1 MRVSTA
7 AMQQNLLNQMRSVQ
21 SQLADATNQSS
32 SGMRADSYSGVS
44 DKSYVISTLSAE
56 ISESSA
62 YADLAEQIQSR
73 VEMYYSTLNDMVDL
87 MSDMLADISGALS
100 TGSTDVA
107 GINESA
113 TAALSTM
120 ASLLNTQYEDRYLF
134 AGSATNTAPVSVDVA
149 DYPAMTTP
157 SAADT
162 SYYSG
167 NSDIAS
173 AKVADGTTIEY
184 GLTADQEPFEQAL
197 RALNLT
203 AYASSDPIDEAALTE
218 AMTLIEDAVAGIADL
233 QTQISLTQDELEA
246 VVDMHTDFQLTA
258 EGIVTDLSE
267 VDLAEAMVN
276 LETLSVQLEASY
288 SVAGQIVDMSLF
300 EYLR

>member
-21 SQLADATNQSS
+21 SQLTDATNQSS
-32 SGMRADSYSGVS
+32 SGMKADSYSGVS
-44 DKSYVISTLSAE
+44 DNSYVISTLSAE

-100 TGSTDVA
+100 TGSPDVA

-120 ASLLNTQYEDRYLF
+120 ESLLNTQYEDRYLF

-203 AYASSDPIDEAALTE
+203 AYASADPIDEAALTE
-218 AMTLIEDAVAGIADL
+218 AMTLIEGAVEGIADL
-233 QTQISLTQDELEA
+233 QTQVSLTQDELEA
-246 VVDMHTDFQLTA
+246 IVDMHTDFQLTA

>member
-32 SGMRADSYSGVS
+32 SGMKADSYSGVS
-44 DKSYVISTLSAE
+44 DNSYVISTLSAE

-149 DYPAMTTP
+149 DYPAMTAP
-157 SAADT
+157 STTDT

-203 AYASSDPIDEAALTE
+203 AYASADPIDEAALTE
-218 AMTLIEDAVAGIADL
+218 AMALIEDAVAGIADL
-233 QTQISLTQDELEA
+233 QTQVSLTQDELEA

-300 EYLR
+300 DYLR

>member
-44 DKSYVISTLSAE
+44 DNSYVISTLSAE

-184 GLTADQEPFEQAL
+184 GITADQEPFEQAL

-218 AMTLIEDAVAGIADL
+218 TMTLIEDAVAGIADL

-300 EYLR
+300 DYLR

>member
-21 SQLADATNQSS
+21 SQLTDATNQSS
-32 SGMRADSYSGVS
+32 SGMKADSYSGVS
-44 DKSYVISTLSAE
+44 DNSYVISTLSAE

-100 TGSTDVA
+100 TGSPDVA

-120 ASLLNTQYEDRYLF
+120 ESLLNTQYEDRYLF

-203 AYASSDPIDEAALTE
+203 AYASADPIDEAALTE

-233 QTQISLTQDELEA
+233 QTQVSLTQDELEA

-300 EYLR
+300 DYLR

>member
-21 SQLADATNQSS
+21 SQLADATRQSS
-32 SGMRADSYSGVS
+32 SGMKSDSYSGVS
-44 DKSYVISTLSAE
+44 DNSYVISTLSAE

-87 MSDMLADISGALS
+87 LSDMLADISGALS

-113 TAALSTM
+113 SAALSTM

-157 SAADT
+157 STADT

-203 AYASSDPIDEAALTE
+203 AYASSDPIDEAALSE
-218 AMTLIEDAVAGIADL
+218 AMALIEDAVEGIADL
-233 QTQISLTQDELEA
+233 QTQVSLTQDELEA
-246 VVDMHTDFQLTA
+246 IVDMHTDFQLTA

>member
-32 SGMRADSYSGVS
+32 SGMKADSYSGVS
-44 DKSYVISTLSAE
+44 DNSYVISTLSAE

-120 ASLLNTQYEDRYLF
+120 ESLLNTQYEDRYLF

-203 AYASSDPIDEAALTE
+203 AYASADPIDEAALTE

-233 QTQISLTQDELEA
+233 QTQVSLTQDELEA

-300 EYLR
+300 DYLR

>member
-44 DKSYVISTLSAE
+44 DNSYVISTLSAE

-184 GLTADQEPFEQAL
+184 GITADQEPFEQAL

>member
-21 SQLADATNQSS
+21 SQLTDATNQSS
-32 SGMRADSYSGVS
+32 SGMKADSYSGVS
-44 DKSYVISTLSAE
+44 DNSYVISTLSAE

-233 QTQISLTQDELEA
+233 QTQVSLTQDELEA

>member
-32 SGMRADSYSGVS
+32 SGMKADSYSGVS
-44 DKSYVISTLSAE
+44 DNSYVISTLSAE

-100 TGSTDVA
+100 TGSNDVA

-203 AYASSDPIDEAALTE
+203 AYASADPIDEAALTE

-233 QTQISLTQDELEA
+233 QTQVSLTQDELEA

-300 EYLR
+300 DYLR

>member
-1 MRVSTA
+1 MA
-7 AMQQNLLNQMRSVQ
+7 
-21 SQLADATNQSS
+21 
-32 SGMRADSYSGVS
+32 
-44 DKSYVISTLSAE
+44 
-56 ISESSA
+56 
-62 YADLAEQIQSR
+62 
-73 VEMYYSTLNDMVDL
+73 
-87 MSDMLADISGALS
+87 ADISGALS
-100 TGSTDVA
+100 TGSTNVE

-113 TAALSTM
+113 TAALATM

-149 DYPAMTTP
+149 DYAALTSPSTT
-157 SAADT
+157 DT

-167 NSDIAS
+167 NNDVAS
-173 AKVADGTTIEY
+173 VKVADGTTIEY
-184 GLTADQEPFEQAL
+184 GITADQTPFEQAL

-203 AYASSDPIDEAALTE
+203 AYASSDPIDETALTE
-218 AMTLIEDAVAGIADL
+218 AMALIEDAVEGISQM
-233 QTQISLTQDELEA
+233 QTQVSLTQDELEA
-246 VVDMHTDFQLTA
+246 VVDMHTNFQLTA

>member
-32 SGMRADSYSGVS
+32 SGMKADSYSGVS
-44 DKSYVISTLSAE
+44 DNSYVISTLSAE

-184 GLTADQEPFEQAL
+184 GITADQEPFEQAL

-203 AYASSDPIDEAALTE
+203 AYASADPIDEAALTE

-233 QTQISLTQDELEA
+233 QTQVSLTQDELEA
-246 VVDMHTDFQLTA
+246 IVDMHTDFQLTA

>member
-21 SQLADATNQSS
+21 SQLTEATRQSS
-32 SGMRADSYSGVS
+32 SGMKSDSYSGVS
-44 DKSYVISTLSAE
+44 DNSYVISTLSAE

-87 MSDMLADISGALS
+87 LSDMLADISGALS

-134 AGSATNTAPVSVDVA
+134 AGSATNTAPVSVDVV

-157 SAADT
+157 SITDT

-167 NSDIAS
+167 NGDVAS

-184 GLTADQEPFEQAL
+184 GITADQEPFEQAL

-218 AMTLIEDAVAGIADL
+218 AMALIEGAVEGIADL
-233 QTQISLTQDELEA
+233 QTQVSLTQDELEA
-246 VVDMHTDFQLTA
+246 IVDMHTDFQLTA
-258 EGIVTDLSE
+258 EGIVTDLAE

-288 SVAGQIVDMSLF
+288 SVASQIVDMSLF

>member
-21 SQLADATNQSS
+21 SQLTDATNQSS
-32 SGMRADSYSGVS
+32 SGMKADSYSGVS
-44 DKSYVISTLSAE
+44 DNSYVISTLSAE

-100 TGSTDVA
+100 TGSPDVA

-197 RALNLT
+197 RELNLT

-218 AMTLIEDAVAGIADL
+218 AMTLIEGAVEGIADL
-233 QTQISLTQDELEA
+233 QTQVSLTQDELEA
-246 VVDMHTDFQLTA
+246 IVDMHTDFQLTA

>member
-21 SQLADATNQSS
+21 SQLTDATNQSS
-32 SGMRADSYSGVS
+32 SGMKADSYSGVS
-44 DKSYVISTLSAE
+44 DNSYVISTLSAE

-100 TGSTDVA
+100 TGSPDVA

-120 ASLLNTQYEDRYLF
+120 ESLLNTQYEDRYLF

-203 AYASSDPIDEAALTE
+203 AYASADPIDEAALTE
-218 AMTLIEDAVAGIADL
+218 AMTLIEGAVEGIAYL
-233 QTQISLTQDELEA
+233 QTQVSLTQDELEA
-246 VVDMHTDFQLTA
+246 IVDMHTDFQLTA

>member
-21 SQLADATNQSS
+21 SQLTDATNQSS
-32 SGMRADSYSGVS
+32 SGMKADSYSGVS
-44 DKSYVISTLSAE
+44 DNSYVISTLSAE

-100 TGSTDVA
+100 TGSPDVA

-120 ASLLNTQYEDRYLF
+120 ESLLNTQYEDRYLF

-203 AYASSDPIDEAALTE
+203 AYASADPIDEAALTE
-218 AMTLIEDAVAGIADL
+218 AMTLIEGAVEGIAEL
-233 QTQISLTQDELEA
+233 QTQVSLTQDELEA
-246 VVDMHTDFQLTA
+246 IVDMHTDFQLTA

>member
-1 MRVSTA
+1 MKS
-7 AMQQNLLNQMRSVQ
+7 
-21 SQLADATNQSS
+21 
-32 SGMRADSYSGVS
+32 DSYSGVS
-44 DKSYVISTLSAE
+44 DNSYVISTLSAE

-87 MSDMLADISGALS
+87 LSDMLADISGALS

-113 TAALSTM
+113 SAALSTM

-157 SAADT
+157 STADT

-173 AKVADGTTIEY
+173 AKVADGTIIEY

-218 AMTLIEDAVAGIADL
+218 AMALIEDAVEGIADL
-233 QTQISLTQDELEA
+233 QTQVSLTQDELEA
-246 VVDMHTDFQLTA
+246 IVDMHTDFQLTA

>member
-21 SQLADATNQSS
+21 SQLTDATNQSS
-32 SGMRADSYSGVS
+32 SGMKADSYSGVS
-44 DKSYVISTLSAE
+44 DNSYVISTLSAE

-100 TGSTDVA
+100 TGSPDVA

-120 ASLLNTQYEDRYLF
+120 ESLLNTQYEDRYLF

-233 QTQISLTQDELEA
+233 QTQVSLTQDELEA
-246 VVDMHTDFQLTA
+246 IVDMHTDFQLTA

>member
-1 MRVSTA
+1 
-7 AMQQNLLNQMRSVQ
+7 MQQNLLNQMRSVQ
-21 SQLADATNQSS
+21 SQLADATRQSS
-32 SGMRADSYSGVS
+32 SGMKSDSYSGVS
-44 DKSYVISTLSAE
+44 DNSYVISTLSAE

-62 YADLAEQIQSR
+62 YADLAERIQSR

-87 MSDMLADISGALS
+87 LSDMLADISGALS

-134 AGSATNTAPVSVDVA
+134 AGSATNTAPVSIDVA

-157 SAADT
+157 STTDT
-162 SYYSG
+162 NYYSG

-173 AKVADGTTIEY
+173 AKVADGTIIEY
-184 GLTADQEPFEQAL
+184 GLTADQEPFEKAL

-218 AMTLIEDAVAGIADL
+218 AMALIEDAVEGIADL
-233 QTQISLTQDELEA
+233 QTQVSLTQDELEA
-246 VVDMHTDFQLTA
+246 IVDMHTDFQLTA

>member
-1 MRVSTA
+1 
-7 AMQQNLLNQMRSVQ
+7 MQQNLLNQMRSVQ
-21 SQLADATNQSS
+21 SQLTDATNQSS
-32 SGMRADSYSGVS
+32 SGMKADSYSGVS
-44 DKSYVISTLSAE
+44 DNSYVISTLSAE

-100 TGSTDVA
+100 TGSPDVA

-120 ASLLNTQYEDRYLF
+120 ESLLNTQYEDRYLF

-203 AYASSDPIDEAALTE
+203 AYASADPIDEAALTE
-218 AMTLIEDAVAGIADL
+218 AMTLIEGAVEGIADL
-233 QTQISLTQDELEA
+233 QTQVSLTQDELEA
-246 VVDMHTDFQLTA
+246 IVDMHTDFQLTA

>member
-21 SQLADATNQSS
+21 SQLTDATNQSS
-32 SGMRADSYSGVS
+32 SGMKADSYSGVS
-44 DKSYVISTLSAE
+44 DNSYVISTLSAE

-100 TGSTDVA
+100 TGSPDVA

-203 AYASSDPIDEAALTE
+203 AYASADPIDEAALTE
-218 AMTLIEDAVAGIADL
+218 AMTLIEGAVEGIADL
-233 QTQISLTQDELEA
+233 QTQVSLTQDELEA
-246 VVDMHTDFQLTA
+246 IVDMHTDFQLTA